1 MNFIDLIIAIPLVWF
16 AYKGFSKGF
25 IIEIAGLLALLG
37 GIYIANHFSFYTSD
51 FLEKNLSITNKY
63 MSIISFVITFLL
75 VIILVIFLGKMLEKI
90 ATAVQMG
97 LINKI
102 AGALLGFIKIVF
114 ILSTLIM
121 ILTLFDIE
129 SLVIKEEYQSES
141 LLYKPVK
148 KVAPAIFPKFKE
160 YKNAIVD
167 KLESDSLNSD
177 TTNLEMQ

>member
-1 MNFIDLIIAIPLVWF
+1 MNLIDLIFAIPLVWF

-37 GIYIANHFSFYTSD
+37 GIYIANHFSFYTSG
-51 FLEKNLSITNKY
+51 FLQNNLNITNKY

-90 ATAVQMG
+90 ATAAQMG
-97 LINKI
+97 LINKL
-102 AGALLGFIKIVF
+102 AGAVLGFIKVIF
-114 ILSTLIM
+114 IMSTLIM

-129 SLVIKEEYQSES
+129 NLLIKEEYQQGS

-148 KVAPAIFPKFKE
+148 KVAPTVFPKFKE
-160 YKNAIVD
+160 YKNTVVD
-167 KLESDSLNSD
+167 KLKLEGDSLSTGNDSI
-177 TTNLEMQ
+177 